1 LIQSH
6 HAEPCGAAI
15 VVPLWMRTPAGVLS
29 FFGTSTGFGAPL
41 ETTLSELVVDI
52 ILVTGTWA
60 MWSTCHVLA
69 PAGRT

>member
-6 HAEPCGAAI
+6 HAEPRGAAI

-29 FFGTSTGFGAPL
+29 FFGTSTGFGTPL

-52 ILVTGTWA
+52 KR
-60 MWSTCHVLA
+60 
-69 PAGRT
+69 PA